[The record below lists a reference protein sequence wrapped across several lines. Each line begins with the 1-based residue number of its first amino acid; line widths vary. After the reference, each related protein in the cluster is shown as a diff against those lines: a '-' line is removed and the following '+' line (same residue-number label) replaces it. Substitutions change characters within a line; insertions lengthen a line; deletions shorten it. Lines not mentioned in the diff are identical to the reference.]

1 MAMVKRFDI
10 FLLNLDSEI
19 SDDAKNTRPCV
30 VLSPDEMNRHISTAV
45 VAPVSTTN
53 QKYPTRIPFE
63 FLEKKRTIVLDQL
76 RTVEKARLV
85 KHIGKLE
92 NRTQNAVLETLQE
105 MFAK

>member
-1 MAMVKRFDI
+1 MVKRFDI
-10 FLLNLDSEI
+10 YLLNLDTEI
-19 SDDAKNTRPCV
+19 SEDAKNTRPCV
-30 VLSPDEMNRHISTAV
+30 VISPDEMNRHISTAI

-85 KHIGKLE
+85 KHIGKLDK
-92 NRTQNAVLETLQE
+92 RSQTPVIETLQE
-105 MFAK
+105 MFTK